1 LVLPLTAEGR
11 LDVEGWEVF
20 PELCTITHTSG
31 QSVTRTGRL
40 TRNADCE
47 WVFDFLEDG
56 VDQPQIAD
64 RLADARFA
72 AGQTISVTCGDGGHR
87 LRIVSLRPF

>member
-1 LVLPLTAEGR
+1 LVLPLTDGWR

-31 QSVTRTGRL
+31 HGVTRTGRL
-40 TRNADCE
+40 TRNADCD

-64 RLADARFA
+64 RLADVRFA
-72 AGQTISVTCGDGGHR
+72 AGQCISVTRRDGGHK